1 MKIRAASYTVLGPVQ
16 RYSNAAVQLHDSG
29 DCVVVERGG
38 VRRQLVLQ
46 CPDGCGEVLSIN
58 LDPRSGPAWRLY
70 DRRGHWSLFPSIDKS
85 SGCLSHF
92 ILWRGRVLWCDGRG
106 DGAEPAIFPDL
117 GDRVIEVLRGR
128 AAVGF
133 VEIAERLDEVP
144 WDVLGVCR
152 HLVRVGLLAEEP
164 GEPRGIFSIGKSDE
178 APKTQA

>member
-1 MKIRAASYTVLGPVQ
+1 MKIRASSYRVLAPVQ
-16 RYSNAAVQLHDSG
+16 RYSDAAVRLHDSG

-70 DRRGHWSLFPSIDKS
+70 HRRGHWSLFPSIDKS

-106 DGAEPAIFPDL
+106 DGAEPEIFADL
-117 GDRVIEVLRGR
+117 GDRVMEVLRGR
-128 AAVGF
+128 AAAGF

-152 HLVRVGLLAEEP
+152 HLVRVGLLDEKP
-164 GEPRGIFSIGKSDE
+164 GEPRGIFFIRKSGE
-178 APKTQA
+178 ARKK